1 MEEALILSG
10 VRTPI
15 GAFMGALSSLT
26 DPQLGAIAI
35 REAVKQAG
43 VAPETVDEVIM
54 GCVLTGGQGQ
64 APARQAASYGGLP
77 TSVLCMT
84 LNNVCCSGMKA
95 LTLPAQATKLG
106 DPNLA

>member
-26 DPQLGAIAI
+26 APQLGAIAI

-43 VAPETVDEVIM
+43 VTPDTVDEVIM

-64 APARQAASYGGLP
+64 APARQAAIYGGLP
-77 TSVLCMT
+77 TSGPCLT
-84 LNNVCCSGMKA
+84 IHKVCGSRTKVVMLA
-95 LTLPAQATKLG
+95 PPATKLG
-106 DPNLA
+106 RSQI